1 MLTRRPHRAYRQTP
15 IWSLTSHCWQFSN
28 AYLLTKTQYIAL
40 LTRYATQAILI
51 KREQLLKLKP
61 QKKEG
66 HVPKSITIFTTNTCA
81 YCVMV
86 ERFLDM
92 KGLKYEIV
100 NLDEQPELQQE
111 VLEMSGALTVPITV
125 VTKQDDSKEVVIG
138 YNIPRLA
145 PAVA

>member
-1 MLTRRPHRAYRQTP
+1 M
-15 IWSLTSHCWQFSN
+15 
-28 AYLLTKTQYIAL
+28 
-40 LTRYATQAILI
+40 
-51 KREQLLKLKP
+51 
-61 QKKEG
+61 
-66 HVPKSITIFTTNTCA
+66 PKSITIFTTNTCA

-92 KGLKYEIV
+92 KGLQYEIV
-100 NLDEQPELQQE
+100 NLDERPELQQE

-125 VTKQDDSKEVVIG
+125 VTKQDDTKEVVVG